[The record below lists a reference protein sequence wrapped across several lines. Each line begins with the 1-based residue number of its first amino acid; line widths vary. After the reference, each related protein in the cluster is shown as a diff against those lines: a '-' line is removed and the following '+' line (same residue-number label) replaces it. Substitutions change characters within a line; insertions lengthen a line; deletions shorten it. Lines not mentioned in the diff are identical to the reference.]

1 MNISSYPEREL
12 LKIASGFKKHL
23 KDKFPAMKGDSS
35 GMGNDFIYKFKA
47 LFYEIQA
54 HPWEPEAENLT
65 AKYKLD
71 LDALIEQ
78 LRNFLLI
85 FRFYLQKA
93 FPYDS
98 ELCESFGY
106 VQVEKVT
113 HDYAELRLFLERTL
127 NLISEKRTFLRT
139 ANCPEST
146 LEEIISFSNQITEVH
161 DEMLKY
167 SQKQELQN
175 RTYQNNMKE
184 LFKLM
189 EIVHEAAS
197 KNLQDDPESLRHLT
211 FPSKEYIH

>member
-1 MNISSYPEREL
+1 M
-12 LKIASGFKKHL
+12 
-23 KDKFPAMKGDSS
+23 
-35 GMGNDFIYKFKA
+35 
-47 LFYEIQA
+47 
-54 HPWEPEAENLT
+54 
-65 AKYKLD
+65 
-71 LDALIEQ
+71 
-78 LRNFLLI
+78 
-85 FRFYLQKA
+85 
-93 FPYDS
+93 
-98 ELCESFGY
+98 
-106 VQVEKVT
+106 QVEKVT